1 MLFRPK
7 GAMSIQIY
15 QMDALQIYFYNI
27 EEGERRRPVINT
39 NKSFEYV
46 CDGKEGSLCFDGY
59 YYVED
64 HAPPYP
70 EDAGKERW
78 ECDRH
83 SEWLP
88 KKLRMHVIRSES
100 EPYKKEEGTSY
111 FHVLEDNTYIVEVYK
126 RVKHENTDKYS
137 KEEDDDG
144 EEMNICF
151 FPTDKQTIYF
161 RVLET
166 LTPSSETDA
175 CS

>member
-1 MLFRPK
+1 
-7 GAMSIQIY
+7 
-15 QMDALQIYFYNI
+15 MDTLQIYFYNI
-27 EEGERRRPVINT
+27 GAEERRVPYINS
-39 NKSFEYV
+39 NNPFEYV

-78 ECDRH
+78 ECDRQ

-88 KKLRMHVIRSES
+88 KKLRMHVVRSET
-100 EPYKKEEGTSY
+100 EPYKQEGNTSY

-126 RVKHENTDKYS
+126 RVKHENTDTYS
-137 KEEDDDG
+137 KEEDDNG

-166 LTPSSETDA
+166 LKN
-175 CS
+175 

>member
-1 MLFRPK
+1 
-7 GAMSIQIY
+7 
-15 QMDALQIYFYNI
+15 MDALQIYFYNI
-27 EEGERRRPVINT
+27 EKGERRRPVINT